1 MIRRALAALVAA
13 TLFGATP
20 TPSPSP
26 HGPTIAI
33 NINGVRLPLEP
44 PPILVAGELFVPV
57 RRTIEA
63 LGLQFIRSG
72 SHIETQVGAKTVTL
86 TMGSRVALID
96 GSPVDLDAA
105 PVEVK
110 YVLYAPLR
118 FFTDVLGA
126 QASFDRAAHTV
137 NIVAQLVGRSADGL
151 IVTHTS
157 VERFGTVTA
166 VDLNSAPPTLTLEYN
181 AAIHTVPI
189 GANAI
194 VEMHDVAANVVVP
207 GELGDVRPGDFTRI
221 YMNRTGHVER
231 VEDAFGSYTG
241 RIAAATASEFVL
253 TDGHVIA
260 PDRTTQILLNGRAAQ
275 LAALQVG
282 DLVTVRYNVETSE
295 VRTILVSRAAAPTTP
310 APGAPQIASLDLST
324 TQPLRAGDT
333 LNVTMHGTPGG
344 AATFDIGSYV
354 TSIAMSQQS
363 PGVYTGTYA
372 IPQGANFSDVPIIGH
387 LRVGAN
393 DAPDVAAAQELSA
406 SGTPPGISDFAPD
419 EGSTVNTNS
428 PAIYV
433 TFVADAVPVDPSS
446 ITLWVDGRNVTS
458 ESVRSASFIQYL
470 PSYTYHSGNVHVT
483 VRVADL
489 AGNTTTKSWNFTIRR

>member
-151 IVTHTS
+151 IVCS
-157 VERFGTVTA
+157 VGGPVF
-166 VDLNSAPPTLTLEYN
+166 APR
-181 AAIHTVPI
+181 
-189 GANAI
+189 
-194 VEMHDVAANVVVP
+194 NVRKP
-207 GELGDVRPGDFTRI
+207 
-221 YMNRTGHVER
+221 
-231 VEDAFGSYTG
+231 
-241 RIAAATASEFVL
+241 
-253 TDGHVIA
+253 IA
-260 PDRTTQILLNGRAAQ
+260 PITKMPLTVAIGR
-275 LAALQVG
+275 
-282 DLVTVRYNVETSE
+282 R
-295 VRTILVSRAAAPTTP
+295 
-310 APGAPQIASLDLST
+310 
-324 TQPLRAGDT
+324 
-333 LNVTMHGTPGG
+333 
-344 AATFDIGSYV
+344 
-354 TSIAMSQQS
+354 
-363 PGVYTGTYA
+363 
-372 IPQGANFSDVPIIGH
+372 
-387 LRVGAN
+387 
-393 DAPDVAAAQELSA
+393 
-406 SGTPPGISDFAPD
+406 SG
-419 EGSTVNTNS
+419 
-428 PAIYV
+428 
-433 TFVADAVPVDPSS
+433 
-446 ITLWVDGRNVTS
+446 W
-458 ESVRSASFIQYL
+458 RSGPRS
-470 PSYTYHSGNVHVT
+470 
-483 VRVADL
+483 
-489 AGNTTTKSWNFTIRR
+489 